1 MGDLMF
7 TGIVTAI
14 GSILATEQRGDL
26 RARISMPWDPDQ
38 VDVGASLCCNGIC
51 LTAVNRGQGPDRNW
65 FEADLSAETVAR
77 THVGLD
83 ATRWK
88 IGSRINLERSLR
100 VGDELGGHILS
111 GHVDGV
117 AFVSGVTSSGGSR
130 IVRMSAPDELMRFI
144 APKGSVALNGTSL
157 TVNSVSTGEFDI
169 CLIPHT
175 LKVTTWGGI
184 REGDGVNVEVD
195 LLARY
200 VARLTEHPGYQDG
213 PRDE

>member
-1 MGDLMF
+1 MF

-26 RARISMPWDPDQ
+26 RARISMPWVPDQ
-38 VDVGASLCCNGIC
+38 IDVGASLCCNGIC
-51 LTAVNRGQGPDRNW
+51 LTAVNRGQGSDANW
-65 FEADLSAETVAR
+65 FEVDLSAETVAR

-88 IGSRINLERSLR
+88 FGSRINLERSLR

-117 AFVSGVTSSGGSR
+117 VFVSAVTASGDSR
-130 IVRMSAPDELMRFI
+130 VVRMSAPDELMRFI

-157 TVNSVSTGEFDI
+157 TVNSVSSGEFDI
-169 CLIPHT
+169 SLIPHT
-175 LKVTTWGGI
+175 LEATTWGEI
-184 REGDGVNVEVD
+184 REGDGVNIEVD

-200 VARLTEHPGYQDG
+200 VARLTEHPGHQDG
-213 PRDE
+213 RRDE